1 MTRLLLV
8 TGLWPTPDRPS
19 AGIFVKR
26 RVADQAI
33 TVVAPASYA
42 GPMPVRYLRLALRA
56 LTTPGR
62 FAGVEA
68 HPLFPAG
75 LIGLLAARLRRVPLV
90 VYAHGADVRETANEN
105 ATYRFLARYVVRRAA
120 AVVANSDNTAAMVV
134 RLGGSPTVIPPGVD
148 LEMFRPTPRPA
159 TRRVL
164 YLGGTEPRKG
174 YEVAR
179 AHADTL
185 LGPGLETL
193 SPERVAATIA
203 EHDIVLMPSRD
214 EPYGLV
220 AAEAIACGRWVV
232 ACRVGGLVDI
242 IDEGLSGTLV
252 DDDEDFAAAL
262 RSVPDYDPFDVA
274 ARAERFSLE
283 ASNRAMAHL
292 WERVIGPS
300 AGRADASGSP

>member
-1 MTRLLLV
+1 MSRLLLV

-26 RVADQAI
+26 RVAGQAI
-33 TVVAPASYA
+33 TVVAPASYS
-42 GPMPVRYLRLALRA
+42 GPMPVRYARLALRA
-56 LTTPGR
+56 LTTRGR

-90 VYAHGADVRETANEN
+90 VYAHGADVRETAQEN
-105 ATYRFLARYVVRRAA
+105 ATYRFLAKYVVRRAA
-120 AVVANSDNTAAMVV
+120 AVVANSADTAAMVA
-134 RLGGSPTVIPPGVD
+134 RLGGSPAVIPPGVD
-148 LEMFRPTPRPA
+148 LEAFRPTPRPA
-159 TRRVL
+159 MRRVL
-164 YLGGTEPRKG
+164 YLGGTEARKG
-174 YEVAR
+174 YDVAQ

-193 SPERVAATIA
+193 SPERVAATIG
-203 EHDIVLMPSRD
+203 EHDIVLVPSRD

-232 ACRVGGLVDI
+232 ARRVGGLASIVE
-242 IDEGLSGTLV
+242 EGLSGTLV
-252 DDDEDFAAAL
+252 DDDRDFAAAL

-283 ASNRAMAHL
+283 AANRAMAQL
-292 WERVIGPS
+292 WERVITPS
-300 AGRADASGSP
+300 AGTTERS